1 MNIAVA
7 SGKGGTGKTF
17 FSTNLF
23 YSLRQ
28 MGYSSLLVD
37 CDAEAPN
44 SFIFFPVKKLSED
57 VVTEYRP
64 VIDRSNCVLCGKCA
78 EYCNY
83 HAIFFLPAMNKIQL
97 LDDLCHGC
105 AACSVACNFSAIRD
119 SYKFIGKVTSYRTDE
134 DGACMFE
141 AKMTPGVSSPVPI
154 IKSAVKMAVKQ
165 ANQQNADY
173 VILDSPPGTAC
184 PFIQTA
190 SHADFVVLVTEPTP
204 FGLSDLKQ
212 TVDTLKTMGKEMGV
226 VVNRAGLGNR
236 DGYQYLENESIPLLG
251 EIPFNKEIA
260 FLYSEGKIAVKELS
274 SLQVIF
280 QDIVN
285 NIVSYGNSSN

>member
-17 FSTNLF
+17 FSTNL
-23 YSLRQ
+23 YHSLRG
-28 MGYSSLLVD
+28 MNYSVCLVD
-37 CDAEAPN
+37 CDAEVPN
-44 SFIFFPVKKLSED
+44 SFIFFPVKKVKEY

-64 VIDRSNCVLCGKCA
+64 VIDRTNCVLCGKCA

-83 HAIFFLPAMNKIQL
+83 NAIFFLPAMNKIQL

-105 AACSVACNFSAIRD
+105 AACSVACDYSAIRD
-119 SYKFIGKVTSYRTDE
+119 SYKFIGKVTSYKTDE

-154 IKSAVKMAVKQ
+154 IKSAVKMAKEQAVKQ
-165 ANQQNADY
+165 NIDY

-212 TVDTLKTMGKEMGV
+212 TVETLKTMNKEMGV
-226 VVNRAGLGNR
+226 VVNRAGIGNR
-236 DGYQYLENESIPLLG
+236 EVYQYLEDESIPLLG
-251 EIPFNKEIA
+251 EIPFDKEIA
-260 FLYSEGKIAVKELS
+260 LCYSEGKIAVKDIP
-274 SLQVIF
+274 SLNVEF
-280 QDIVN
+280 ENIVN
-285 NIVSYGNSSN
+285 KIVRYGNSSN